1 MKREYLYY
9 IAAIIWGIPG
19 VIISI
24 KGISAYFQMCP
35 GKLWWLLLITA
46 GVIAGFY
53 FMFSRIVDKY
63 STRIASLPAKTSF
76 WQTFPLKGWILV
88 VGMSCLGIALKFV
101 PGIPMEFTASFY
113 SGLGPMLVV
122 AAARFIYNRFSN
134 EL

>member
-63 STRIASLPAKTSF
+63 SSRIASLPAKTSF

>member
-35 GKLWWLLLITA
+35 GNLWWLLLITA

>member
-35 GKLWWLLLITA
+35 GNLWWLLLITA

-76 WQTFPLKGWILV
+76 WQTFPLKGGILV

>member
-1 MKREYLYY
+1 MNKKYLYF

-88 VGMSCLGIALKFV
+88 VGMSCLGIALKFI

>member
-1 MKREYLYY
+1 MKRQYLYF
-9 IAAIIWGIPG
+9 IAAVIWGIPG
-19 VIISI
+19 FIITV
-24 KGISAYFQMCP
+24 KGINAYLQVST

-46 GVIAGFY
+46 GVLASFY
-53 FMFSRIVDKY
+53 LMFSRIVDKY
-63 STRIASLPAKTSF
+63 SSRIASLPAKTSF

-122 AAARFIYNRFSN
+122 AAARFIYNRYSN